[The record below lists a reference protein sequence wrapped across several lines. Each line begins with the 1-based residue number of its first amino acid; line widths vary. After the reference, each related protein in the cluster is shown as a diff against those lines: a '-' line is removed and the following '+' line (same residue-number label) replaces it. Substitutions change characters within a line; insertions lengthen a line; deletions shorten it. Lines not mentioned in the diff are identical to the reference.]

1 MYLERA
7 RRRRAHSSSAC
18 LEVDA
23 QHDPAEGRPTDLGEA
38 GGGED
43 AAAADMELSP
53 GDLLAWLRA
62 HRVALEGTGAALS
75 REVAGGVR
83 ELAADAAAPEAR
95 ARDEAGHGPDAVV
108 GLVLRSARPGDAG
121 LEQQARVA
129 GARLDRAPADGLAVE
144 VGDEAARRARLRVT
158 TVGLRAEPEGQ
169 LLGANRGPRLPGL
182 HLVPLAL
189 ASVLIAAR

>member
-23 QHDPAEGRPTDLGEA
+23 HHDPAEGRPTDLGEA

-75 REVAGGVR
+75 REVDGGVR

-108 GLVLRSARPGDAG
+108 GLVLRLARPGDAG
-121 LEQQARVA
+121 LEQQAQRMHFMASSYEVRSSA
-129 GARLDRAPADGLAVE
+129 LWIRSFMFESETEMGAVFTG
-144 VGDEAARRARLRVT
+144 
-158 TVGLRAEPEGQ
+158 
-169 LLGANRGPRLPGL
+169 
-182 HLVPLAL
+182 
-189 ASVLIAAR
+189 